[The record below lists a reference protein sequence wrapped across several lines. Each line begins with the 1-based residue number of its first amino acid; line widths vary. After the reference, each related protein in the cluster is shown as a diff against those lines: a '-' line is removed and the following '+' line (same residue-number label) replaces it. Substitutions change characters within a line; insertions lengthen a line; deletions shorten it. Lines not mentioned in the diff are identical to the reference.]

1 MEVAGVTANIASNQ
15 MKLFIWSATE
25 PVIKDNY
32 AIGHSSVRKGHLW
45 SGQLGW
51 KVQGSSVVNRWEPII
66 KHMLE
71 SPRGLIYY

>member
-1 MEVAGVTANIASNQ
+1 MEVASVTANIAGNQ

-25 PVIKDNY
+25 PVIKDKY
-32 AIGHSSVRKGHLW
+32 AIGHSSVRKGDLW

-51 KVQGSSVVNRWEPII
+51 KVQGSSVVKRWEPII
-66 KHMLE
+66 KHMLV